1 MKETDNHEYRTQDL
15 LGSGATADVYK
26 GTNKNTGEVV
36 ALKMINIS
44 YDSNIQREM
53 EALKKLQ
60 HPNIVRFFNCEKD
73 SLTGRFVLV
82 MELCEKGSLQDLLE
96 EPENYSGMDED
107 EFLRFFEH
115 LVNGTKHMRNQG
127 FSHRD
132 IKPRNV
138 LVFTDEDGSNVYK
151 LSDFGTA
158 KPLGDEDL
166 FMSLVGTE
174 EYLHPAMYRKA
185 FIDNSYCQVFDI
197 SADIWSLGVTLYHA
211 ATGQTPFNAYGG
223 RSDKAKTYEIY
234 SNKAQGVI
242 SGQQEVSEGP
252 IVWSRDLPNT
262 CKLSRPLKD
271 RIRDIL
277 VRIFDSATYTPFG
290 FDDFFDAA
298 DTLIGP
304 CVNHLHVFY
313 SLYDQHYRLFLDT
326 RHQTLSEV
334 IQQIIGKAYDEQ
346 VILCKNGDIVGTKMQ
361 NTPICRYSHTSRADP
376 LILMST
382 NIEEIYIE
390 GLDGVIDKPCAAF
403 PAVVDTDHAYKL
415 AKSMCE
421 DIHLSRKKVHT
432 AVLSQKLF
440 TRIIARHGSMLD
452 LKIRQHRRDFDLLR
466 KRFDDVTMKINAQRI
481 ANEFQVFCYTNI
493 RNKLHTC
500 GKSLK
505 NVGDEYDAAM
515 EAWNISDSAVRQNQ
529 SWKGKADQIVELSK
543 AQLQKLGNYRRKDNQ
558 MTLNEEKMFALD
570 REAMEDLN
578 KEALLEDF
586 WQSHAKTRLKFI
598 EWYRRYTG
606 FSQSVK
612 DLGRYLEDLQ
622 SSNWN
627 LVDNVNLISPRTL
640 APVPMALL
648 PGFCTSYP
656 ILTKS
661 PINLP

>member
-1 MKETDNHEYRTQDL
+1 MMDRLNGEEEKKETDNHEYRTRDR

-262 CKLSRPLKD
+262 CKLS
-271 RIRDIL
+271 
-277 VRIFDSATYTPFG
+277 
-290 FDDFFDAA
+290 
-298 DTLIGP
+298 
-304 CVNHLHVFY
+304 
-313 SLYDQHYRLFLDT
+313 